1 MTVKRLTKREIL
13 NDMARN
19 VIKPSQ
25 RKDAELAS
33 NYLNKLILEGR
44 MDFREAKIKI
54 LTHFNITERELMN
67 KYEA

>member
-1 MTVKRLTKREIL
+1 
-13 NDMARN
+13 MARN